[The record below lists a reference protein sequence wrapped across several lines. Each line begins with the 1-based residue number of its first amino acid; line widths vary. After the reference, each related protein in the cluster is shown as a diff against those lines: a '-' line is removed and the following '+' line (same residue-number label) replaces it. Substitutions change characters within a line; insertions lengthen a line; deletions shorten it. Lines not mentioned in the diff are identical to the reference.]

1 MKRDQKWSL
10 FFALLPD
17 WEIISTVYTAVD
29 LIGACKN
36 SRVYKY
42 PPLGSSSSCFMASK
56 KYPLPFK
63 YIVKKITIYSHFE
76 ALR

>member
-1 MKRDQKWSL
+1 MNEEGSEMVSL
-10 FFALLPD
+10 FALLPD

-42 PPLGSSSSCFMASK
+42 PPWVAVVVVLWLVKSTPSPLNILLK
-56 KYPLPFK
+56 K
-63 YIVKKITIYSHFE
+63 
-76 ALR
+76 